1 MSATYEV
8 HEGCTTLLSDEGYR
22 RLADEQR
29 MQRLEPLYAGGTIIG
44 AAGVVLAIAGFVVA
58 QILGAS

>member
-1 MSATYEV
+1 MSATFEV

-29 MQRLEPLYAGGTIIG
+29 MQRLEPLYVKVKLGSLAGAVVCI
-44 AAGVVLAIAGFVVA
+44 AALVVTATHG
-58 QILGAS
+58 G

>member
-29 MQRLEPLYAGGTIIG
+29 MQRLEPLYVKVKLGS
-44 AAGVVLAIAGFVVA
+44 AAGALISIAGLVLFK
-58 QILGAS
+58 IWGG